1 MLQHLDVAIN
11 TSPCINVRLAV
22 ASLLKRNIHPEY
34 VSEMQGWNRAFPAN
48 TAVCQIWEQGLPSK
62 SSWCKNWHG
71 GIEIRNRDAKVQEDL
86 AWVDKEVTRKS

>member
-1 MLQHLDVAIN
+1 
-11 TSPCINVRLAV
+11 
-22 ASLLKRNIHPEY
+22 
-34 VSEMQGWNRAFPAN
+34 MQGWNRAFPAN